1 MHDAGK
7 ENKEYNV
14 INDEIEDIDS
24 DQDSDYPYQHE
35 APPQQNNS
43 KVPGLALGGLGN
55 SGAPKMGGLGLNLGA
70 VQKMEEPKAEK
81 TIPQGF
87 AIKMPVNKQQDKI
100 PSLNI
105 GLTQNNRSDEVMNSG
120 SHSSKR
126 DGVGRLN
133 LDKAVAY

>member
-1 MHDAGK
+1 
-7 ENKEYNV
+7 
-14 INDEIEDIDS
+14 
-24 DQDSDYPYQHE
+24 
-35 APPQQNNS
+35 
-43 KVPGLALGGLGN
+43 
-55 SGAPKMGGLGLNLGA
+55 MGGLGLNLGA
-70 VQKMEEPKAEK
+70 VQKNEEPKAEK

-87 AIKMPVNKQQDKI
+87 ALKMPVGKQQPDKI

-133 LDKAVAY
+133 LDKAVAYQQKQLVKNEQVMNQAKVKDIEESD